1 MSDENDAGAP
11 LNLDVP
17 EHLSYSQE
25 HAWIDESVDPAVV
38 GITDYAATQL
48 GDLVFVDLPEVD
60 THIEAGDEVLQLES
74 SKAVEPL
81 VSPVSGVIKYVNTA
95 AADDP
100 SVINADPY
108 GEGWLLKVELDDDEP
123 ELLDSEQYAALI
135 HEPARG

>member
-1 MSDENDAGAP
+1 MSDENDAGAS

>member
-1 MSDENDAGAP
+1 MSDENDKRGDDKP

-17 EHLSYSQE
+17 DHLHYSE
-25 HAWIDESVDPAVV
+25 DHAWIDESASPAVI

-48 GDLVFVDLPEVD
+48 GDLVFVDLPDVD
-60 THIEAGDEVLQLES
+60 SHVQAGDEVVQLES

-81 VSPVSGVIKYVNTA
+81 ISPVSGTVRYVNNA

-100 SVINADPY
+100 SVINGDPY

-123 ELLDSEQYAALI
+123 DLLDSEQYSSLI
-135 HEPARG
+135 H